1 MMDLCQLSQSQLL
14 DYIHVVSF
22 AVNDITLFLDS
33 HPEHPEALA
42 YFQEHSKLRNAALRE
57 YARRFGPLT
66 INFIVVVVVG
76 AVDMWI
82 CHSKPDYYWI
92 FLWDNSVKTGWI
104 VKG

>member
-42 YFQEHSKLRNAALRE
+42 YFQEHSKLRNADS
-57 YARRFGPLT
+57 AR
-66 INFIVVVVVG
+66 
-76 AVDMWI
+76 
-82 CHSKPDYYWI
+82 
-92 FLWDNSVKTGWI
+92 
-104 VKG
+104 

>member
-57 YARRFGPLT
+57 CARRFGPLT
-66 INFIVVVVVG
+66 IDTANE
-76 AVDMWI
+76 ASSNSWEWI
-82 CHSKPDYYWI
+82 HQKWPWEGGHCSCGTTR
-92 FLWDNSVKTGWI
+92 NVCNTR
-104 VKG
+104 

>member
-42 YFQEHSKLRNAALRE
+42 YFQEHSKLRNAALPADS
-57 YARRFGPLT
+57 AR
-66 INFIVVVVVG
+66 
-76 AVDMWI
+76 
-82 CHSKPDYYWI
+82 
-92 FLWDNSVKTGWI
+92 
-104 VKG
+104 